1 VIAKLKNRLWIK
13 LCISVYKIWLINII
27 HGKLWVVYILSQNSV
42 VSNLIYMI
50 IDKKQYK
57 YTLFL
62 ICLVFSKFILKNIL
76 YKRNKNYYYSLLFNS
91 IILWMFEMFRY
102 NLILKIS
109 IVSIE
114 YLNIY
119 LNLKY
124 K

>member
-1 VIAKLKNRLWIK
+1 MN
-13 LCISVYKIWLINII
+13 
-27 HGKLWVVYILSQNSV
+27 
-42 VSNLIYMI
+42 
-50 IDKKQYK
+50 KKQYK

-91 IILWMFEMFRY
+91 VILWMFEMFRY